1 MIQPLLVTM
10 SVPCVGDGKIK
21 VKVRIPAS
29 DSKTKPKFRPKA
41 SPKPGSKSRS
51 RSTQAPPGVARG
63 TYTITFGDIA
73 ENGIRM
79 EQIGTNTERG
89 ITVAELEAAAIAFKD
104 KGADIELIDITQ
116 AVTSDELEEIRSTTT
131 IKKPKLP
138 KTMNDKSVEA
148 KLLIVRNGAD
158 IILGDGGADKLLN
171 EQVRIAYDR
180 QKIWYGKIT
189 NSLARHNVCF
199 ADYDQEM
206 NLEEKKGTV
215 VDFKHLE
222 GLSAFRAALSEYI
235 PILEEVDL
243 KGEGNHY
250 YDTGKCGIGW
260 HGDKERKIVI
270 AVRLGESMSLHYH
283 WYHNS
288 KQVGTRVDVLLNHGD
303 VYFMSEKAVGTDAG
317 FKSKLTLRH
326 GAGCFTG
333 KGH

>member
-1 MIQPLLVTM
+1 M
-10 SVPCVGDGKIK
+10 STPCIGDGKIK
-21 VKVRIPAS
+21 AKAKAKARI
-29 DSKTKPKFRPKA
+29 KA
-41 SPKPGSKSRS
+41 SKLEARPTVSPKS
-51 RSTQAPPGVARG
+51 GVAHG

-89 ITVAELEAAAIAFKD
+89 ITVAELDTAARAFKE
-104 KGADIELIDITQ
+104 KGADVELIDITQ
-116 AVTSDELEEIRSTTT
+116 AVTEDELEEIRSTTT

-138 KTMNDKSVEA
+138 KTMNDKSIEA

-158 IILGDGGADKLLN
+158 IILGDGGADKLLS
-171 EQVRIAYDR
+171 EQVQIAYDR

-199 ADYDQEM
+199 ADYDQVI

-215 VDFKHLE
+215 VDFRHLE

-260 HGDKERKIVI
+260 HGDKERKIVV